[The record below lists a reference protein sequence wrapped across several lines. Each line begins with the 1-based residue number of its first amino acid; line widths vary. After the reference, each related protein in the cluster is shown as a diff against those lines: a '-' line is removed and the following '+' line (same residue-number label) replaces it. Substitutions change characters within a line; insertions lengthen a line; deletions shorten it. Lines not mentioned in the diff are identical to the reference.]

1 MRSTAQAGIRNFA
14 TQRLNPGP
22 HFPAAMDARRRDTIL
37 VLLASILWGTSFPGS
52 KLTVGI
58 VDPLFLT
65 FARTAL
71 GALLGL
77 AVLAATRRLDLQVF
91 RQPLVWVLGAINA
104 VGFELQNEGILL
116 TTASK
121 TALLVNVNVV
131 IIPLLMVLFFREAMT
146 RLKVTGILIG
156 AIGVVVVATKF
167 DPASLAGGQFA
178 GDVLV
183 FVAGVVWAFYVVG
196 AKRMVDRG
204 GDYVALTAGILATT
218 AVLAAI
224 PLFFVGWPLPTNGS
238 GWLGIAYLGLVPTFT
253 PLMLYVA
260 SMRTISPTISGILI
274 LLEVVVAAILS
285 FVFLQD
291 ALSAY
296 TLVGGA
302 MILLGAFVVTRGEAG
317 MPQPVTGGLA
327 PVPHDTVVAGFQ
339 NPPPPLRVPAGPSPG
354 RIFSRW
360 GGGGADPPEKTRPQA
375 RARNP

>member
-1 MRSTAQAGIRNFA
+1 MK
-14 TQRLNPGP
+14 
-22 HFPAAMDARRRDTIL
+22 ARRRDTIL

-146 RLKVTGILIG
+146 RLKVAGILIG
-156 AIGVVVVATKF
+156 TLGVVVVATKL
-167 DPASLAGGQFA
+167 DLASLAGGQFA
-178 GDVLV
+178 GDLLV

-196 AKRMVDRG
+196 AKKMVDRG
-204 GDYVALTAGILATT
+204 ADYVALSAGILATT
-218 AVLAAI
+218 ALLAAI
-224 PLFFVGWPLPTNGS
+224 PLFFVGWPLPTNGN

-253 PLMLYVA
+253 PLLLYVA

-274 LLEVVVAAILS
+274 LLEVVVAAVLS
-285 FVFLQD
+285 FLFLRD
-291 ALSAY
+291 PLDAY
-296 TLVGGA
+296 TLAGGA
-302 MILLGAFVVTRGEAG
+302 LILFGAYVVTRSEPPIRGPAAG
-317 MPQPVTGGLA
+317 ALA
-327 PVPHDTVVAGFQ
+327 SVPSDASM
-339 NPPPPLRVPAGPSPG
+339 RDAG
-354 RIFSRW
+354 RIIR
-360 GGGGADPPEKTRPQA
+360 R
-375 RARNP
+375 

>member
-1 MRSTAQAGIRNFA
+1 MAHSRSREYS
-14 TQRLNPGP
+14 
-22 HFPAAMDARRRDTIL
+22 L
-37 VLLASILWGTSFPGS
+37 VLLASVLWGTSFPGS
-52 KLTVGI
+52 KLTVGT

-65 FARTAL
+65 FARMAI

-77 AVLAATRRLDLQVF
+77 AVLATMRRLDLRVF
-91 RQPLVWVLGAINA
+91 REPLVWVLGLINA
-104 VGFELQNEGILL
+104 AGFELQNEGILL

-131 IIPLLMVLFFREAMT
+131 IIPVLMVLFFREAMT

-156 AIGVVVVATKF
+156 TLGVVVVATKF

-196 AKRMVDRG
+196 AKKMVDRG

-218 AVLAAI
+218 ALLAAI
-224 PLFFVGWPLPTNGS
+224 PLFFVGWPFPTSGN

-260 SMRTISPTISGILI
+260 SMRMISPTISGLLI
-274 LLEVVVAAILS
+274 LLEVVVAALLS

-296 TLVGGA
+296 TIIGGA
-302 MILLGAFVVTRGEAG
+302 LILLGAFVVTRGETKLR
-317 MPQPVTGGLA
+317 QPDPVGVV
-327 PVPHDTVVAGFQ
+327 PVPQDI
-339 NPPPPLRVPAGPSPG
+339 G
-354 RIFSRW
+354 R
-360 GGGGADPPEKTRPQA
+360 PESEGRP
-375 RARNP
+375 RP